1 MSAAVHQGTSRNASR
16 ETLYAALAAVPD
28 PEIPV
33 LTLADLGVL
42 RSIEE
47 IDGRVVVTITPT
59 YSGCPAMAHMAADL
73 RAVLE
78 RAGVEGEVRTV
89 LSPAWT
95 TDWMTADG
103 RAKLEAYGIAPP
115 PAAPAD
121 GPVPVALG
129 RRPAA
134 PGDSR
139 RQAAPAD
146 SRKPQ
151 ADAGPRCPQCR
162 SARTEVVSEFGST
175 ACKALYRCLDCLEP
189 FDYFKGLQ

>member
-1 MSAAVHQGTSRNASR
+1 MSAAATGPAVTPDRDATDALH
-16 ETLYAALAAVPD
+16 AALAAVPD

-73 RAVLE
+73 QAVLE

-95 TDWMTADG
+95 TDWMSPEG

-121 GPVPVALG
+121 GPVPVTLG
-129 RRPAA
+129 
-134 PGDSR
+134 R
-139 RQAAPAD
+139 RQAAPD
-146 SRKPQ
+146 DNRKP
-151 ADAGPRCPQCR
+151 PTVRCPQCR

>member
-1 MSAAVHQGTSRNASR
+1 MNTAIDRAALH
-16 ETLYAALAAVPD
+16 AALAAVPD

-73 RAVLE
+73 TAVLE

-95 TDWMTADG
+95 TDWMTAEG

-115 PAAPAD
+115 PVAPVD
-121 GPVPVALG
+121 GPVPVLLG
-129 RRPAA
+129 R
-134 PGDSR
+134 
-139 RQAAPAD
+139 
-146 SRKPQ
+146 KPH
-151 ADAGPRCPQCR
+151 AVACPQCR
-162 SARTEVVSEFGST
+162 SARTEAVSEFGST

-189 FDYFKGLQ
+189 FDYFKGLH

>member
-1 MSAAVHQGTSRNASR
+1 MSAATAIPGR
-16 ETLYAALAAVPD
+16 EALYAALAAVPD

-47 IDGRVVVTITPT
+47 LDGRVVVTITPT
-59 YSGCPAMAHMAADL
+59 YSGCPAMAHMAAEL

-95 TDWMTADG
+95 TDWMSAEG
-103 RAKLEAYGIAPP
+103 RAKLEAFGIAPP
-115 PAAPAD
+115 PAAASAD
-121 GPVPVALG
+121 GPVAVVLG
-129 RRPAA
+129 RRP
-134 PGDSR
+134 
-139 RQAAPAD
+139 QAD
-146 SRKPQ
+146 SV
-151 ADAGPRCPQCR
+151 RCPQCR

>member
-1 MSAAVHQGTSRNASR
+1 MSAAATEQAVTSPGDGR
-16 ETLYAALAAVPD
+16 EALHAALAAVPD

-59 YSGCPAMAHMAADL
+59 YSGCPAMAQMAAEL

-89 LSPAWT
+89 LSPAWS
-95 TDWMTADG
+95 TDWMSAEG
-103 RAKLEAYGIAPP
+103 RAKLEAFGIAPP
-115 PAAPAD
+115 PVAPAD
-121 GPVPVALG
+121 GPVPVSLG
-129 RRPAA
+129 PRR
-134 PGDSR
+134 
-139 RQAAPAD
+139 
-146 SRKPQ
+146 
-151 ADAGPRCPQCR
+151 ADAQPTCPQCH
-162 SARTEVVSEFGST
+162 SARTDMVSEFGST